1 MKTTFT
7 FETGTSEYIGYTA
20 VPTSTL
26 AVLFSRLYAQYPRDD
41 ETIRLVKRCEE
52 FQVQGKHVVRLPS
65 GQESFDFDIKEI

>member
-20 VPTSTL
+20 TPTSTL
-26 AVLFSRLYAQYPRDD
+26 QMLFSRLYAQYPQDK

-65 GQESFDFDIKEI
+65 GQESFNFDIKEI